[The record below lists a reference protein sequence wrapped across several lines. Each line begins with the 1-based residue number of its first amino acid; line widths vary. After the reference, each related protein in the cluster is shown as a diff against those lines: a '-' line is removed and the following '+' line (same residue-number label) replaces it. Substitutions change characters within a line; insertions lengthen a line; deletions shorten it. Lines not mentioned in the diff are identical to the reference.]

1 MYELGS
7 IVRNGGV
14 DYLTYMYKGKY
25 YCCRVDNVGGSDD
38 DRFGVRTLEIIK
50 ADCAAPHDHETQLN
64 CYGVVEG
71 KAKRGEIYN
80 KMLLCRKKKGKL
92 VWVSLKELQT
102 HDLNK
107 LLHIKANYYKF
118 GDETR
123 MFKYEI
129 TEVAN

>member
-7 IVRNGGV
+7 IVRNGGN
-14 DYLTYMYKGKY
+14 DFLTCMYKGKY
-25 YCCRVDNVGGSDD
+25 YCCNVDNVGGSYFDYCGETTLENLKTVCQAPD
-38 DRFGVRTLEIIK
+38 DR
-50 ADCAAPHDHETQLN
+50 ETQLS
-64 CYGVVEG
+64 CYGVVGG
-71 KAKRGEIYN
+71 KPKRGEIYN
-80 KMLLCRKKKGKL
+80 KMLLCEKKKGKL

-123 MFKYEI
+123 MLKYEI
-129 TEVAN
+129 TEVY

>member
-38 DRFGVRTLEIIK
+38 DRFGVDTLETIK
-50 ADCAAPHDHETQLN
+50 SDCMAPGDHETQLN
-64 CYGVVEG
+64 RYGVIVG

-80 KMLLCRKKKGKL
+80 KMLLCKKKKGKL

-102 HDLNK
+102 RDLNK
-107 LLHIKANYYKF
+107 LLHIKANYYKP
-118 GDETR
+118 GDESY
-123 MFKYEI
+123 MNKYEI

>member
-14 DYLTYMYKGKY
+14 DFLTYMYKGKY
-25 YCCRVDNVGGSDD
+25 YCCQIDNVGGSDD
-38 DRFGVRTLEIIK
+38 DRFGTRTLEIIK

-64 CYGVVEG
+64 RCGVIAG

-80 KMLLCRKKKGKL
+80 KMLLCSKKKGKL

-102 HDLNK
+102 HDLNE
-107 LLHIKANYYKF
+107 LLHIKANYYKP
-118 GDETR
+118 GDESN
-123 MFKYEI
+123 MNKYGV
-129 TEVAN
+129 TEAY

>member
-7 IVRNGGV
+7 IVRNGGT

-25 YCCRVDNVGGSDD
+25 YCCNINNVGGSDD
-38 DRFGVRTLEIIK
+38 DSFGVGKLEDIK
-50 ADCAAPHDHETQLN
+50 SGCAAPDDQETQLN
-64 CYGVVEG
+64 CYGVVGG
-71 KAKRGEIYN
+71 KPKRGEIYN
-80 KMLLCRKKKGKL
+80 KILLCEKKKGKL
-92 VWVSLKELQT
+92 VWVSLKESKT

-123 MFKYEI
+123 MLKYGI
-129 TEVAN
+129 TEVAK

>member
-7 IVRNGGV
+7 IVRNGSE
-14 DYLTYMYKGKY
+14 DFLTYMYKGKY

-38 DRFGVRTLEIIK
+38 YHCGVGTLEDIK
-50 ADCAAPHDHETQLN
+50 ANCTAPNDCETQLN

-80 KMLLCRKKKGKL
+80 KMLLCEKKKGKL

-102 HDLNK
+102 HDLNT
-107 LLHIKANYYKF
+107 LLHIKVNYYQP
-118 GDETR
+118 GCESN
-123 MFKYEI
+123 MNKYEI
-129 TEVAN
+129 VEVE